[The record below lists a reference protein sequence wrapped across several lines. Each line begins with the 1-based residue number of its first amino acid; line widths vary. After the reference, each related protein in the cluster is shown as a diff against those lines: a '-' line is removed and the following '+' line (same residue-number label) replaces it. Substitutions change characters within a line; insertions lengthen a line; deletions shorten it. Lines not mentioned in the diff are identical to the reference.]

1 VDETTS
7 FVAADIPGVIEG
19 AMDGAGLGHYFLRHV
34 ERCRLLVHVVDV
46 SGIEGRDPIEDFETI
61 NRELAGY
68 SEALSHRPQIV
79 VANKVDIMQDPEPY
93 ERFKEYIMDRNYLFF
108 EISAATNQGT
118 RPLVNA
124 VAQELQEL
132 PPITIFEAD
141 YVPENVEETKMSKEI
156 SITNQDG
163 IYVVESPWLAYVMN
177 GINFDDYESRMY
189 FEKVLQNAGV
199 FERLEAMGI
208 QEGDTVSIYEC
219 EFDYI
224 K

>member
-1 VDETTS
+1 
-7 FVAADIPGVIEG
+7 
-19 AMDGAGLGHYFLRHV
+19 
-34 ERCRLLVHVVDV
+34 
-46 SGIEGRDPIEDFETI
+46 
-61 NRELAGY
+61 
-68 SEALSHRPQIV
+68 
-79 VANKVDIMQDPEPY
+79 MQDPEPY

-163 IYVVESPWLAYVMN
+163 VYVVESPWLAYVMN